1 MASPCLTGACDH
13 SPYDRECADPDYV
26 EQPCC
31 GMKVHVDDLGSG
43 DELQHGDCPLF
54 PDE

>member
-1 MASPCLTGACDH
+1 MTTPCLTGACDH

-31 GMKVHVDDLGSG
+31 GLKVHVDDLGSG
-43 DELQHGDCPLF
+43 DETQHVACPLV

>member
-1 MASPCLTGACDH
+1 MTNL
-13 SPYDRECADPDYV
+13 YDGLREGLIVDPDYV

-43 DELQHGDCPLF
+43 DETQHVDCPLF

>member
-1 MASPCLTGACDH
+1 MTSPCLTGACDH
-13 SPYDRECADPDYV
+13 APYDRECADPDYI

-31 GMKVHVDDLGSG
+31 GMKVHVDEFMSD
-43 DELQHGDCPLF
+43 DETQHVDCPLF